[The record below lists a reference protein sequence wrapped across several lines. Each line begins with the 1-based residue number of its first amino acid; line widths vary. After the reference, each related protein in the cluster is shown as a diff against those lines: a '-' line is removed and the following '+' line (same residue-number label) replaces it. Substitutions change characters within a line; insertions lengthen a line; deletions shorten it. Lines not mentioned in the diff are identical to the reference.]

1 MLEKKKNGENIELED
16 ITVIND
22 KYQDLGKEP
31 EKKEEAEEKTEEKKE
46 ETAKEEAKTEDEPV
60 EKPET
65 KAEEKAEEAAEET
78 LEILEEPEVLET
90 SEETAGEDGR
100 KLSAEDGGG
109 EEIG

>member
-1 MLEKKKNGENIELED
+1 MRASGEYS
-16 ITVIND
+16 INSSWRAR
-22 KYQDLGKEP
+22 KPATTFSRSMVMGEMSGRVGVTTG
-31 EKKEEAEEKTEEKKE
+31 AA
-46 ETAKEEAKTEDEPV
+46 ETAGV
-60 EKPET
+60 
-65 KAEEKAEEAAEET
+65 AEEAGAEETGRAEEAAEEIAEET